1 MSELQHKQHNRLVA
15 ITIAIM
21 AVACICVWQ
30 QLSKLASGDVPNML
44 DPALV
49 TSASLAIMAVA
60 VLFVMLRS
68 GLELKKVQDL
78 AYVDEL
84 TGLANRRRF
93 NEALENRLN
102 RSAKAQQK
110 LGVMFFDLDR
120 LKTINDCH
128 GHEAGD
134 AVIRGFGD
142 RINSIISN
150 DDLVARLSGDEFA
163 AIISDT
169 QSEDDLTWVA
179 NSILEMMREPILY
192 NKRKFYA
199 GVSMGAV
206 IIKDGEVNCPEA
218 MRMADLALLRSK
230 DQGRG
235 RLQIFD
241 PAMAKKTEDKGLMEA
256 KLREAI
262 ATDAFRLRYLPAVS
276 RTQNRIVCV
285 EALLRWHHPEEG
297 EVSPSVFIPLAE
309 EIGLIDRLGEFALRK
324 ACQDIAPI
332 QDIRLAVNISPLQF
346 LQDEFVDLVKSVLDE
361 TGFSAE
367 RLELEITERILMS
380 NADQTKQ
387 VLEKLRKIGVRV
399 ALDNFGTGYS
409 SMTHLQHFS
418 LDRIKID
425 RTVTGQINDNKVSES
440 LVGQMI
446 ELGDML
452 GLNVT
457 VEGVENEAQL
467 KVLSNSVCNEFQG
480 FLFSKPLTAAELVTM
495 QMFDVMNRNPDKTA
509 DPDSNDPRG
518 RLAG

>member
-1 MSELQHKQHNRLVA
+1 MSELQHKQHNRLVL

-21 AVACICVWQ
+21 VIAAICVWQ
-30 QLSKLASGDVPNML
+30 QLSKFASGDIQSMF
-44 DPALV
+44 DSAMV
-49 TSASLAIMAVA
+49 TSASLTVMAVA
-60 VLFVMLRS
+60 ILFVMLRS
-68 GLELKKVQDL
+68 GLELRKVQDL

-93 NEALENRLN
+93 NEALQNRLK
-102 RSAKAQQK
+102 RSTRANQK

-128 GHEAGD
+128 GHEVGD

-142 RINSIISN
+142 RINSVIRN
-150 DDLVARLSGDEFA
+150 HDLVARLSGDEFA
-163 AIISDT
+163 AIISDA
-169 QSEDDLTWVA
+169 QSEEDLIRIS
-179 NSILEMMREPILY
+179 NRILEVMREPIIY
-192 NKRKFYA
+192 KRRKFYA

-206 IIKDGEVNCPEA
+206 VINNGEVNCAEA

-241 PAMAKKTEDKGLMEA
+241 PEMAKKTEEKGLMEA
-256 KLREAI
+256 NLREAI

-276 RTQNRIVCV
+276 RSQSRIVCV
-285 EALLRWHHPEEG
+285 EALLRWHHPSEG
-297 EVSPSVFIPLAE
+297 EVLPSVFIPLAE

-332 QDIRLAVNISPLQF
+332 QDIRLAVNISPLHF
-346 LQDEFVDLVKSVLDE
+346 LQEGFVEMVKSVLDE
-361 TGFSAE
+361 TGFAAE
-367 RLELEITERILMS
+367 RLELEIAERILMS

-387 VLEKLRKIGVRV
+387 VLERLRKVGVRV

-409 SMTHLQHFS
+409 SMTYLQDFA

-425 RTVTGQINDNKVSES
+425 RSFTGEINDNKVSEN

-446 ELGDML
+446 DLGGTL

-467 KVLSNSVCNEFQG
+467 KLLSNSACNEFQG
-480 FLFSKPLTAAELVTM
+480 FLFSKPLTASELVSM
-495 QMFDVMNRNPDKTA
+495 QMFDDMNRSVEKA
-509 DPDSNDPRG
+509 DAREG